1 MGLFSGIGGA
11 IAGAVGNV
19 ASSVVGGLFNKHE
32 SDKNRGWQEDMSNT
46 SIQRRIA
53 DLKASGLNPLL
64 AVSSASSG
72 ASTPSGNVAQMDTS
86 GIGNAVSSAIQA
98 YNQSKLTEADVALK
112 ESEKNL
118 NYDKMITNEIYRL
131 NTQMD
136 TELKRVGIDSEKFKQ
151 SLLSAQ
157 TEKERKV
164 ILSEMARKNN
174 IDADTQYRL
183 ANTATVLYDL
193 EVKRR
198 DIGNT
203 EQGLKDKHYKN
214 TAPSNAY
221 ELAYKAGRHAVDY
234 ASDGNSAMN
243 KNRGTQGF
251 KSSVPSNA
259 ERIIKENYISR

>member
-1 MGLFSGIGGA
+1 MGFGIGAA
-11 IAGAVGNV
+11 IAGGLGLG
-19 ASSVVGGLFNKHE
+19 STVVSGLFNRHE
-32 SDKNRGWQEDMSNT
+32 ANKNRKFQEDMSNT
-46 SIQRRIA
+46 SVQRRVA
-53 DLKASGLNPLL
+53 DLKAAGLNPLL

-72 ASTPSGNVAQMDTS
+72 ASTPSGSTASIDTS
-86 GIGNAVSSAIQA
+86 GINTGISTAIQA
-98 YNQSKLTEADVALK
+98 YNQSRLTEADVALK
-112 ESEKNL
+112 ESERNL
-118 NYDKMITNEIYRL
+118 NYDKMITNEIDRL

-157 TEKERKV
+157 TEKERKA
-164 ILSEMARKNN
+164 ILSEIARKNN
-174 IDADTQYRL
+174 IDADTQDRL

-214 TAPSNAY
+214 ASPSNAY
-221 ELAYKAGRHAVDY
+221 EAAYVAGRHAVDY

>member
-1 MGLFSGIGGA
+1 MGFGMGAAISGGLGL
-11 IAGAVGNV
+11 G
-19 ASSVVGGLFNKHE
+19 STVVSGLFNRHE
-32 SDKNRGWQEDMSNT
+32 ANKNRNWQEDMSNT
-46 SIQRRIA
+46 SIRRRVA
-53 DLKASGLNPLL
+53 DLKAAGLNPLL
-64 AVSSASSG
+64 AVSSASAG
-72 ASTPSGNVAQMDTS
+72 ASTPSGSTATIDTS
-86 GIGNAVSSAIQA
+86 GINTGISNAIQA
-98 YNQSKLTEADVALK
+98 YNQSRLIDADVALK
-112 ESEKNL
+112 ESERNL
-118 NYDKMITNEIYRL
+118 NYDKMITNEIDRL

-157 TEKERKV
+157 TEKERKA
-164 ILSEMARKNN
+164 ILSEIARKNN

-203 EQGLKDKHYKN
+203 EQGLKDRHYKN

-221 ELAYKAGRHAVDY
+221 EAVYEAGRHAVDY
-234 ASDGNSAMN
+234 ASDGKSAMN
-243 KNRGTQGF
+243 KNKKSQSF

-259 ERIIKENYISR
+259 ERIIKEGYISR